1 MKFETTKIKSNL
13 KTINCIDTDILYLD
27 VKANKMYLSS
37 SNTAMEMN
45 IEFTDVS
52 DEKVFVLNKTDFLHI
67 VQYADVV
74 ELNSDYSY
82 KANVA
87 KGKFEHND
95 TFEDVLE
102 SIKINFD
109 KSSSYKDLFEITE
122 DNYEKLVNASIFV
135 KPSDVNASN
144 RFLNIQNGY
153 IFSASDYRIYFN
165 KIDIDTDSMIHGDIL
180 QNIFT
185 LGVGTKVKSNEDS
198 IFITKDDVS
207 VYYST
212 MRDVDFLPL
221 LSEKFQTRI
230 NGIMNNVS
238 TIKFNTNE
246 FVEKLKFIDFYSKN
260 NPNSLVCLKEDEG
273 KLKLVAS
280 ENATIVVDSIESEY
294 KEEGEFNLPFN
305 SNYALDMLLKV
316 GKNYEEFT
324 LHASKDNSNKLFI
337 FDFGDERTIFTKLN
351 V

>member
-1 MKFETTKIKSNL
+1 MKFETSKIKANL
-13 KTINCIDTDILYLD
+13 KTINCIDTDIIYLD
-27 VKANKMYLSS
+27 VDSSKMYLSS
-37 SNTAMEMN
+37 SNTAMEMVLKF
-45 IEFTDVS
+45 EDVT

-67 VQYADVV
+67 VQYADVI
-74 ELNSDYSY
+74 ELKSDYSY

-95 TFEDVLE
+95 SFEDVIE
-102 SIKINFD
+102 SIKVNFEN
-109 KSSSYKDLFEITE
+109 SSSYKDLFEVTDE
-122 DNYEKLVNASIFV
+122 VYEKLVNGSIFV

-153 IFSASDYRIYFN
+153 VFSSSDYRIYLN
-165 KIDIDTDSMIHGDIL
+165 KVDIDTDSLIHGDIL
-180 QNIFT
+180 QTIFV
-185 LGVGTKVKSNEDS
+185 LGNGTKIKSNDDS

-207 VYYST
+207 IYYST
-212 MRDVDFLPL
+212 MRDVDFLPV

-230 NGIMNNVS
+230 NGIMNDVS

-260 NPNSLVCLKEDEG
+260 NPNSLVCLKDENG

-280 ENATIVVDSIESEY
+280 ENATIEVENIGVEF
-294 KEEGEFNLPFN
+294 KEEGEFNLPF
-305 SNYALDMLLKV
+305 SSDLVLDMLLKV
-316 GKNYEEFT
+316 GKNSEEFT

-337 FDFGDERTIFTKLN
+337 FDFGDEKTIFTKLN